1 MSNMDATQQ
10 QAKVGTTGALS
21 LAADP
26 TGTLL
31 ADFFSR
37 DDLKRLTMD
46 AGALLAC
53 PVLVLDEAFRV
64 VAHYAPAGPVDE
76 VFQGAVRSGEITYEA
91 GAMIERSPTLAAGEP
106 DYINLTDSP
115 YRRRF
120 STLSSS
126 GVKLGYLVCVDV
138 DGRLESVP
146 AQTWSAVEQVLSK
159 QLFIE
164 TSRQNKPFETVEDI
178 LVCLLNGGFSS
189 QARFWLQ
196 ASGTYLADFHPHAFA
211 LVDLTAYHAAHI
223 GKRNLKDELRM
234 RFGDAHPFL
243 YKGDILFFL
252 NSAGEEEA
260 LPSLAEQFQ
269 LNVFVSDPLD
279 NLYDLPGLY
288 CTAREALEL
297 MADER
302 YHGSHVCH
310 LSQLRCAVLLKTLEG
325 RRDLISSE
333 VRDLASYDKA
343 RGTQYCETLYRYLTC
358 SRSLKA
364 TCEALYTHRNTVLY
378 RIRKMR
384 DDFGIA
390 LDDPGAYT
398 DLLLGVSLAL
408 FHAKGPDFFVRQG

>member
-1 MSNMDATQQ
+1 MDVAHQQ
-10 QAKVGTTGALS
+10 EKTGAAGVFS
-21 LAADP
+21 LIADP
-26 TGTLL
+26 TDMLL
-31 ADFFSR
+31 TDFFSR

-46 AGALLAC
+46 AGAVLAC

-64 VAHYAPAGPVDE
+64 IAHCAPDGPVDE
-76 VFQGAVRSGEITYEA
+76 IFQGAVRSGEITYEA

-106 DYINLTDSP
+106 DYINLADSP

-138 DGRLESVP
+138 DGRLESIP
-146 AQTWSAVEQVLSK
+146 AQTWENVEQVLSK

-164 TSRQNKPFETVEDI
+164 VSRQNKPFEAVEDI
-178 LVCLLNGGFSS
+178 LICLLNGGFSS

-196 ASGTYLADFHPHAFA
+196 ASGTYLADFHPHTFV
-211 LVDLTAYHAAHI
+211 LIDLTAYRTAHI
-223 GKRNLKDELRM
+223 GKRNLKDELRV

-252 NSAGEEEA
+252 KNAGEEEA
-260 LPSLAEQFQ
+260 LPPLAEQFQ

-279 NLYDLPGLY
+279 NLYNLPTLY

-310 LSQLRCAVLLKTLEG
+310 LSQLRCAMLLKTLEN

-333 VRDLASYDKA
+333 VRALASCDKA

-358 SRSLKA
+358 SRSLKE

-384 DDFGIA
+384 EDFGIA
-390 LDDPGAYT
+390 LDDPSGYT

-408 FHAKGPDFFVRQG
+408 FHAKGPDFFVRQE